1 MGRRHV
7 EVCVAEGAQVVA
19 SDIRSDLV
27 VPVVVSLGPQAVAAP
42 HDVTSES
49 DWDRIV
55 ELALREFGK
64 IDGLIN
70 NAGYFGGPRSITEEP
85 FEEFFRTIQAKIVGA
100 WWGVKKV
107 SASMLF
113 AASGSI
119 VNVSST
125 SGLRGY
131 AGHTSFGTSKWALR
145 GLTKMAPQD
154 LGSFGIRTQNEI
166 NHVSKELTVERW
178 PCYRMCK

>member
-1 MGRRHV
+1 M
-7 EVCVAEGAQVVA
+7 
-19 SDIRSDLV
+19 S
-27 VPVVVSLGPQAVAAP
+27 
-42 HDVTSES
+42 
-49 DWDRIV
+49 
-55 ELALREFGK
+55 
-64 IDGLIN
+64 
-70 NAGYFGGPRSITEEP
+70 
-85 FEEFFRTIQAKIVGA
+85 
-100 WWGVKKV
+100 
-107 SASMLF
+107 F

-125 SGLRGY
+125 LGLRGY

-154 LGSFGIRTQNEI
+154 LGSFGIRTQNET